1 MKVMQLLFN
10 GDAKKRSV
18 CAVGGDSSVSGEM
31 DRSLEIPAHK
41 YEDLLRIVLTV
52 CLLFC
57 VAGGARAQNTN
68 YPRAVSWMGADPLAQ
83 EDAKRGAAVFQ
94 QSCAYCHGKNAD
106 GGSEAPN
113 LIRSLLVRHDKGG
126 DLIGPVI
133 QEGRP
138 DRGMPAIRLPA
149 AESADVVVYL
159 HALLSVSDSA
169 GDSGP
174 SSSYSLKLLLTGNAE
189 RGKEFFQGKGGCS
202 GCHSPSGDLAHIAA
216 KYPPINLQDRF
227 LYPVGAVSV
236 ATVTLPSGDKV
247 SGPLVHRDAFSVAI
261 TGPDGWYRSWPAGE
275 VKVSVNDPLE
285 KHHALITQYTDDDLH
300 NVFAYLESL
309 R

>member
-1 MKVMQLLFN
+1 MGKN
-10 GDAKKRSV
+10 P
-18 CAVGGDSSVSGEM
+18 
-31 DRSLEIPAHK
+31 LE
-41 YEDLLRIVLTV
+41 
-52 CLLFC
+52 
-57 VAGGARAQNTN
+57 
-68 YPRAVSWMGADPLAQ
+68 Q
-83 EDAKRGAAVFQ
+83 ENAKRGAAVFQ

-149 AESADVVVYL
+149 DQAAAVVVYL
-159 HALLSVSDSA
+159 HALLSISDSA

-189 RGKEFFQGKGGCS
+189 QGKAFFNGKGGCA
-202 GCHSPSGDLAHIAA
+202 GCHSAQGDLAHIAA
-216 KYPPINLQDRF
+216 RYPPINLQARF
-227 LYPVGAVSV
+227 LYPVGAPSV
-236 ATVTLPSGDKV
+236 ATITLPSGATVVGD
-247 SGPLVHRDAFSVAI
+247 LVHLDAFAVSI
-261 TGPDGWYRSWPAGE
+261 IGPDGWYRSWPVDK
-275 VKVSVNDPLE
+275 VKAAIKDPLE
-285 KHHALITQYTDDDLH
+285 KHHDLITQYSNADLH

-309 R
+309 Q